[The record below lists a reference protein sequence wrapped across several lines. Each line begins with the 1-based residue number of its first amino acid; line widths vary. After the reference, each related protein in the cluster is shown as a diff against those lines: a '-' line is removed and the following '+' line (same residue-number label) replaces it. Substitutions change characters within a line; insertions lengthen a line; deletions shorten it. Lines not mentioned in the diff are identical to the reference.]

1 MTVAGLPT
9 GRGIHAV
16 NDFGWLSED
25 IFIPPQRGTFRV
37 VCARYADLHGAI
49 PQAPSARTPAGSASR
64 TATRRT

>member
-25 IFIPPQRGTFRV
+25 IFIPPR
-37 VCARYADLHGAI
+37 ARASLADLYGAI
-49 PQAPSARTPAGSASR
+49 PQAQPTRTPAGSASR